1 MNYFIFVTTYIENSK
16 AGNTETTDGNIV
28 ESGRD
33 QHTNGGITE
42 D

>member
-1 MNYFIFVTTYIENSK
+1 MNYFIFIMPYIENSK
-16 AGNTETTDGNIV
+16 ARNTVTMDGNIV

-33 QHTNGGITE
+33 QHTNGGTTE

>member
-1 MNYFIFVTTYIENSK
+1 MKNK

-33 QHTNGGITE
+33 QHTNGGTIG
-42 D
+42 DW

>member
-1 MNYFIFVTTYIENSK
+1 MKNK

-33 QHTNGGITE
+33 QHTNGGTIG